1 EFEECAATSG
11 DVGDFV
17 SDTEQVD
24 CCQGVTTACDRERFA
39 VCDSVS
45 NNFSPFT
52 EVREFEHANRTV
64 PQDSFCVFQDFSQF
78 LCRNVAQ
85 VQNLLFI
92 FDVVYRFQGSSRRF
106 GELSG
111 NANIGWNRDIT
122 GAQQAFGFVNQ
133 VCFIQGF
140 TDVVA
145 LSGNEG
151 VRDTT
156 ANDQLVSNFRQG
168 IQNGQFGRN
177 FRTTHDG
184 NHWTSRFFQCFTQRI
199 QFRGQQRTS
208 ARNVCEFTDTG
219 GRRLRTV
226 CSTECIHYEYVAQ
239 RRVFFGECFVVFLL
253 AFVEANVFQHHQL
266 TGSHFH
272 AIQVIFHQ
280 ANRAGQFVFQV
291 INNRQQRELFVVLAF
306 SWTTQVGGHHHF
318 RTLLQSQF
326 DGWQRCTDTRVTGHF
341 AIFNWHVQ
349 IRTDENAFTSQ
360 IQIGHLNYRHG
371 ESSR

>member
-64 PQDSFCVFQDFSQF
+64 PQDSFCVFEDFSQF

-85 VQNLLFI
+85 VQNLLFV
-92 FDVVYRFQGSSRRF
+92 FDVVNRFQGRGCGFR
-106 GELSG
+106 ELG
-111 NANIGWNRDIT
+111 RYANVSWNRDIA

-133 VCFIQGF
+133 VCFVQGF
-140 TDVVA
+140 AHVVA

-156 ANDQLVSNFRQG
+156 ANDQLVSDFRQG

-177 FRTTHDG
+177 FRTTNDSH
-184 NHWTSRFFQCFTQRI
+184 HWTSRFFQCFTQRF
-199 QFRGQQRTS
+199 QFVSQQRTGTGY
-208 ARNVCEFTDTG
+208 VCEFTDT
-219 GRRLRTV
+219 
-226 CSTECIHYEYVAQ
+226 
-239 RRVFFGECFVVFLL
+239 
-253 AFVEANVFQHHQL
+253 
-266 TGSHFH
+266 
-272 AIQVIFHQ
+272 
-280 ANRAGQFVFQV
+280 
-291 INNRQQRELFVVLAF
+291 
-306 SWTTQVGGHHHF
+306 VG
-318 RTLLQSQF
+318 
-326 DGWQRCTDTRVTGHF
+326 
-341 AIFNWHVQ
+341 
-349 IRTDENAFTSQ
+349 
-360 IQIGHLNYRHG
+360 
-371 ESSR
+371 